1 MSITREQYTN
11 YQRAIN
17 EVCYD
22 QPGFVAL
29 KADGIPG
36 KLTYDALGLYQK
48 VVGLPQ
54 TKQFDEA
61 TLAILDPYCEQR
73 FMSDDQI
80 RDLATEYGYEYAMV
94 KAFVEVESRGFGF
107 LTNPRAKILFERHKF
122 YNEVAKVRGVAEAD
136 RLAKLHPDII
146 NKSGGGYK
154 GENAEWQR
162 LEKAMK
168 LSVNGDL
175 TEGAIRSASWGLGQ
189 VMGFHAE
196 RLGYPNAVYMFAAAM
211 KSERNQV
218 EMILRFIKTEP
229 GLDRAM
235 RSHDFPT
242 LAKLYNG
249 VNYKQN
255 NYDVK
260 LEKAY
265 NKYR

>member
-1 MSITREQYTN
+1 MTIDRQTYTN

-17 EVCYD
+17 ESTYD
-22 QPGFVAL
+22 QPDFVAL

-36 KLTYDALGLYQK
+36 PLTYKALGLFQK
-48 VVGLPQ
+48 VKGLDQ
-54 TKQFDEA
+54 TQVFDTPTCIALDEICKARYMTDEA
-61 TLAILDPYCEQR
+61 IA
-73 FMSDDQI
+73 
-80 RDLATEYGYEYAMV
+80 DLAAEYGYEYAMV

-107 LTNPRAKILFERHKF
+107 LTNSRATILFERHKF
-122 YNEVAKVRGVAEAD
+122 YNEVAKVRGEAEAQ
-136 RLAKLHPDII
+136 RLAQLHPDII
-146 NKSGGGYK
+146 SKAGGGYK
-154 GENAEWQR
+154 GNEAEWKR
-162 LEKAMK
+162 LEKAMN

-175 TEGAIRSASWGLGQ
+175 TEGALRSASWGMGQ

-211 KSERNQV
+211 RSEREQV

-235 RSHDFPT
+235 KTHNFQT

-265 NKYR
+265 NKYK